1 MMRTMFHGDLQKQ
14 ITIAVSTVNP
24 MVCVSQLPFFRV
36 GEGMLHYSFAQNGI
50 MDQFKIITISKRV
63 QEHRFDPQGQQ
74 GYALGFIDVLGVL
87 LHAVYGGNKY
97 FRIVFVP
104 NFPFKIRS
112 FCSWHI
118 MGYIFQALH
127 SSQSTMHVAQLHIIE
142 DREEARVL
150 RLTAKSIKRSSIKWK
165 QDVEYRGKPH
175 FIILELG
182 MATNI

>member
-1 MMRTMFHGDLQKQ
+1 IVR
-14 ITIAVSTVNP
+14 VN
-24 MVCVSQLPFFRV
+24 FKHRV

-104 NFPFKIRS
+104 NFPFKIRRL
-112 FCSWHI
+112 CIH
-118 MGYIFQALH
+118 LNL
-127 SSQSTMHVAQLHIIE
+127 TMHVAQLHIIE
-142 DREEARVL
+142 DWEEAECYSLQPRASSDPPL
-150 RLTAKSIKRSSIKWK
+150 NGNRMWSIEGNLISSS
-165 QDVEYRGKPH
+165 
-175 FIILELG
+175 L
-182 MATNI
+182 N